1 MPDLEPGG
9 YAPRNIDWM
18 YRGSP
23 VSPSHG
29 GEQSGRSNLTTWALT
44 VDNAA
49 FTTGQV
55 AYVAI
60 PLQKDDVIGTVACKV
75 GATAGGTLTAFFG
88 ALYSPT
94 GTLIAQSTSQQ
105 LQTITS
111 GVPANTTGVTAL
123 AANKVAAFVLG
134 SQASPTPYTVPA
146 TGVYYVGIGITGTT
160 IPSLVGTAL
169 ATSATQGAVLGTAAA
184 SLTGNSYS
192 AFVLKPGLPAVAG
205 NYYVDPP
212 LSMLDAST
220 AGATAPATIT
230 TNGAPS
236 LSAKL
241 PVVYAF

>member
-1 MPDLEPGG
+1 MAELEAGGFAARNPDF
-9 YAPRNIDWM
+9 M
-18 YRGSP
+18 YRGAP
-23 VSPSHG
+23 VSPAHG
-29 GEQSGRSNLTTWALT
+29 GEQAGRANLPWHSLT

-55 AYVAI
+55 AYIAI
-60 PLQKDDVIGTVACKV
+60 ALQKNDIIGTVACKV
-75 GATAGGTLTAFFG
+75 GATAGATLTHLFG

-94 GTLIAQSTSQQ
+94 GTLIAQSTDQQ
-105 LQTITS
+105 LTTITS

-123 AANKVAAFVLG
+123 AANKVAAFILG
-134 SQASPTPYTVPA
+134 SQAAPTPYTVST
-146 TGVYYVGIGITGTT
+146 TGIYYVGIGITGTT
-160 IPSLVGTAL
+160 LPSLVGTAL
-169 ATSATQGAVLGTAAA
+169 ATSSCQGAALGTTAA

-192 AFVLKPGLPAVAG
+192 PFVVQPGLPTVAG

-220 AGATAPATIT
+220 ATGTAPATIT